1 MGAWKKL
8 RAVFK
13 RLFQKHMSNLPEN
26 QENVV
31 KPENLLDSSQYQFIA
46 EMMMS
51 AGPRKD
57 KETELGEDVAGV
69 VVSPTYAFFWIA
81 DGTSEMPYLRDEQS
95 KIHFSSRLLA
105 QELAIS
111 FRERIWG
118 ASTQEL
124 NNKDICKEM
133 VQNCLDNVLQSWSKT
148 LENVTNESRKYLERI
163 FEERQGTIID
173 FSTTFLGGIL
183 SQSGTLQ
190 VSFYGDSPLYV
201 KQGENNT
208 IIRESN
214 YRFFLR
220 LSKNGDEYTFTTS
233 KDHKI
238 VSHVL
243 ENVDVVVA
251 GSDGVGKLPE
261 FIQAQSK
268 SFPFRKI
275 WNRLHKFSP
284 QTNDDK
290 SVCLLA
296 RYKVSEKT

>member
-1 MGAWKKL
+1 MGIRKNL
-8 RAVFK
+8 SVLFN

-26 QENVV
+26 QENIV
-31 KPENLLDSSQYQFIA
+31 KPEDLLDFSQYQCIA
-46 EMMMS
+46 EVMVS

-81 DGTSEMPYLRDEQS
+81 DGTSESPYLRDEQS
-95 KIHFSSRLLA
+95 KIYFSSRLLA
-105 QELAIS
+105 QELAIR
-111 FRERIWG
+111 FRERIWV
-118 ASTQEL
+118 ASTEEL
-124 NNKDICKEM
+124 SNKDISKEM
-133 VQNCLDNVLQSWSKT
+133 LQNCLENVLQSWNKT
-148 LENVTNESRKYLERI
+148 LENITDESHKYLKKI
-163 FEERQGTIID
+163 FEERQGTSID

-183 SQSGTLQ
+183 SRSGTLQ
-190 VSFYGDSPLYV
+190 VSFYGDSPLFV
-201 KQGENNT
+201 KQGESST
-208 IIRESN
+208 IIREPN

-220 LSKNGDEYTFTTS
+220 LNKNGDEYIFTTS
-233 KDHKI
+233 KEHKI

-251 GSDGVGKLPE
+251 GSDGIGKLPE

-268 SFPFRKI
+268 SFHFREI

-290 SVCLLA
+290 SICILA
-296 RYKVSEKT
+296 RFRVTKSH